1 MPELNNTV
9 EMENFLERHK
19 LLKLIPEDIENSYEF
34 IWNNKIAIVIR
45 KLFTK

>member
-19 LLKLIPEDIENSYEF
+19 LLKLIHEKIENLYELL
-34 IWNNKIAIVIR
+34 WNSKIAVAIR